1 MTWLEIIK
9 ILISGGIGFL
19 FGFLT
24 TLVKSAIDRNGKL
37 KIYYK
42 IYSSENPAEEFA
54 FSFNRPK
61 VAFVVPMSFEIQNTS
76 NSSRVIRDLS
86 INLFNKGKNFK
97 KMQQVAKTI
106 YKQLTN
112 GTVDFQN
119 TQEFG
124 THNNSYSF
132 VIPARSIQNER
143 CVYMYVI
150 DQVETKENQFDEIK
164 LSYYDENDKR
174 HSFSIRK
181 ISKCWEQSKDLIVD
195 NDWVLATK

>member
-1 MTWLEIIK
+1 MTWSEILK
-9 ILISGGIGFL
+9 ILIGGVIGFI

-24 TLVKSAIDRNGKL
+24 TLVKSAIDRNGKI

-42 IYSSENPAEEFA
+42 IYSSENPTEEFG
-54 FSFNRPK
+54 FSSEGYEIVFI
-61 VAFVVPMSFEIQNTS
+61 VPMCFEIQNTS

-86 INLFNKGKNFK
+86 INLFNKGKSFK
-97 KMQQVAKTI
+97 KMLQVGKSVFKRT
-106 YKQLTN
+106 TN
-112 GTVDFQN
+112 GVLVSQSEK
-119 TQEFG
+119 EFG
-124 THNNSYSF
+124 TQNNSYSF
-132 VIPARSIQNER
+132 VIPARSIQNQR

-164 LSYYDENDKR
+164 LSYYDENDKI

-181 ISKCWEQSKDLIVD
+181 IPNCLEQSKNLIVD